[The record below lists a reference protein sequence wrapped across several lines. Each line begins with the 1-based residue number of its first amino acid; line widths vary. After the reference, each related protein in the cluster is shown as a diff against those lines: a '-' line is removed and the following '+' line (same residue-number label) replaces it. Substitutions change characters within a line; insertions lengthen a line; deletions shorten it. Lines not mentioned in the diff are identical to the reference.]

1 LYLFSKWPPLGGKMS
16 SPGRH
21 DGPAKFSSQ
30 FRDLIKQKE
39 AEIQNLNEQRFED
52 MEAALA
58 EKDEEIETLRGKLA
72 RIQDDFQYNLQLV
85 RERDEEL
92 NRMEHNLAD
101 TREKLEQSKQAHE
114 TESKQSQEQLA
125 TMKAQYEEFRDDLRG
140 QLAQQVADAAAKSKA
155 ATELH
160 EGLRST
166 VTAIEGQLGSARRDA
181 EVLDSERRKLEAEKE
196 EMSGKWMAAEQ
207 QVIKLKLMVEQA
219 ETNQLRS
226 AEAKREAEERCE
238 KARKQFHEDLQRSV
252 ENLSQEAASK
262 EKLLT
267 SDFQHQLAELTREH
281 KQQVAVY
288 DAQLKTLTADCDRRV
303 AAAQATKDEEVATEV
318 KKVLEEK
325 AQREQEMIAEREKR
339 EHEYTTER
347 KRLQC
352 MLDEERAQ
360 GASRLQ
366 DLKHRLEALEAH
378 DIPDLK
384 QENTRLTMEVSN
396 LQIQLD
402 TARREAD
409 QRRSEIGQLQK
420 QKRAELAEQETKSEG
435 EMSKLRSQVT
445 SLTTQLEVA
454 KQTHAAQQA
463 MYAQHQQASH
473 QLGQYMGGQ
482 FGHFQHPQ
490 LADGTTAGSLGSTGL
505 RDTVLLPASRGL
517 GGGFEHSGDTAKVRQ
532 LSLENDTLRR
542 SLQEVRSE
550 MEQFQ
555 YRRQDGGASNEVIRL
570 TGILEE
576 KNNRVSDLE
585 AEKARLSAQLHDAE
599 RSLDDLRRE
608 AREKGRNAEAHAQE
622 VTRLREEVHH
632 LQRENHSLKVQSHHA
647 HDPPER
653 QRFRDISNEVRE
665 GYGRDSREVY
675 PKSRS
680 AVTFEPERDHRDYE
694 PRGGGYR
701 EQTSILS
708 RARSVDRLRSPS
720 LRRGNENSR
729 SDLHSSVRGF
739 GDVSVVG
746 SSELEPSIAPS
757 HYYSESAARDRVR
770 SAQRAATGRGDS
782 YSRDEIYAT
791 DSGSAASKLRSIQQR
806 RQDMIDRRRKLL
818 ADVGSIF

>member
-1 LYLFSKWPPLGGKMS
+1 LYLFSKWPPWGMTA
-16 SPGRH
+16 SPGRQ
-21 DGPAKFSSQ
+21 DGSAKFSSQ

-52 MEAALA
+52 MEVALA
-58 EKDEEIETLRGKLA
+58 DKDEEIETLRGKLA

-125 TMKAQYEEFRDDLRG
+125 NMKAQYEEFRDDLRG
-140 QLAQQVADAAAKSKA
+140 QLAQQIADATAKSNA

-166 VTAIEGQLGSARRDA
+166 VTALEGQLGSARRDA
-181 EVLDSERRKLEAEKE
+181 DALESERRKLEAEKE

-281 KQQVAVY
+281 TQQVAVY
-288 DAQLKTLTADCDRRV
+288 ETQIKTLTADCDRRV

-325 AQREQEMIAEREKR
+325 AQREQEWTAERR
-339 EHEYTTER
+339 
-347 KRLQC
+347 RLQC
-352 MLDEERAQ
+352 MLDEERTQ

-366 DLKHRLEALEAH
+366 ELKHRLESLEAH

-384 QENTRLTMEVSN
+384 QDNTRLSMEVSN
-396 LQIQLD
+396 LQMQVD

-409 QRRSEIGQLQK
+409 QRRAEIGQVQK
-420 QKRAELAEQETKSEG
+420 QKRAELAEQEAKSEG
-435 EMSKLRSQVT
+435 EMSKFRSQVT

-463 MYAQHQQASH
+463 MYAQQQQASH
-473 QLGQYMGGQ
+473 QLGHYVGGQ
-482 FGHFQHPQ
+482 FGPFQHPQ

-517 GGGFEHSGDTAKVRQ
+517 GGVFEHSGDTTKVRQ

-542 SLQEVRSE
+542 SLQEVRTE
-550 MEQFQ
+550 MEQIQF
-555 YRRQDGGASNEVIRL
+555 RRQDNGASNEVIRL
-570 TGILEE
+570 TGVLEE
-576 KNNRVSDLE
+576 KNHRVADLE
-585 AEKARLSAQLHDAE
+585 AEKGRLSAQLHDAE
-599 RSLDDLRRE
+599 RSLDELRRE
-608 AREKGRNAEAHAQE
+608 ARDKGRNAEAHAQE
-622 VTRLREEVHH
+622 VSRLREEVHH
-632 LQRENHSLKVQSHHA
+632 LQRENHSLKAPSHHA
-647 HDPPER
+647 HDGPER
-653 QRFRDISNEVRE
+653 QRFRDISNEVRD
-665 GYGRDSREVY
+665 GYGRDSRDVY

-694 PRGGGYR
+694 PRGGGGYR

-720 LRRGNENSR
+720 LRRGNDTSR

-746 SSELEPSIAPS
+746 SSELEPSIAQS
-757 HYYSESAARDRVR
+757 DYYAGSAARDRVR

-782 YSRDEIYAT
+782 YSRDDVYVTE
-791 DSGSAASKLRSIQQR
+791 SGSAASKLRSIQQR